1 MVHGIHNS
9 LAGAEMP
16 KRLLI
21 DMKENCHGE
30 IVGRVSHP
38 ADSVFVLEALA
49 LAVEQFS
56 KSCGVPPEEVLND
69 MRSLLYS
76 NTI

>member
-1 MVHGIHNS
+1 M
-9 LAGAEMP
+9 

-21 DMKENCHGE
+21 DMKENCNGE

-38 ADSVFVLEALA
+38 ADSVFVLEALVI
-49 LAVEQFS
+49 AVQQFS
-56 KSCGVPPEEVLND
+56 STTGVPPEEVLND